1 MSVASIGSGQSQIY
15 LDITVAAGTSVIATL
30 SGPGVVNSAQ
40 QTGFAGSDGRV
51 RLTWTVN
58 TSGPYVATGTAGNFP
73 VSGSA
78 SAQ

>member
-30 SGPGVVNSAQ
+30 FGPGVVSSAQ
-40 QTGFAGSDGRV
+40 QTGFAGSDGRG

-73 VSGSA
+73 VSRSA